1 MPARAKHAA
10 RAARAPVPP
19 MPALEKL
26 DRTHRQIMDNLHSL
40 EEMLEHLA
48 DDGAD
53 ERARQ
58 IAAKVCVFFT
68 SVARQH
74 HADEERVIFPA
85 LLATGNEDLVQHVR
99 RLQQDHGWLETD
111 WIDLSPQLEAVAEGY
126 GGVDMAALRY
136 GIEIFT
142 ALYHEHIGLEESLVY
157 PAAAKQMLADQEAA
171 EGRRSTF

>member
-10 RAARAPVPP
+10 RAARSPAPP
-19 MPALEKL
+19 MPALDKL
-26 DRTHRQIMDNLHSL
+26 DRTHRQIMDNLDAL
-40 EEMLEHLA
+40 EEMLAHLA

-58 IAAKVCVFFT
+58 IAAKVCAFFT
-68 SVARQH
+68 SAARQH

-85 LLATGNEDLVQHVR
+85 LLATGNEELVQHVR

-142 ALYHEHIGLEESLVY
+142 ALYHEHIALEESLVY
-157 PAAAKQMLADQEAA
+157 PAAVKQMLADQEAA

>member
-1 MPARAKHAA
+1 MPAPAKRAA
-10 RAARAPVPP
+10 RAARPPTPP
-19 MPALEKL
+19 MPAFDKL
-26 DRTHRQIMDNLHSL
+26 DRTHRQIMENLQRL

-53 ERARQ
+53 ARARQ
-58 IAAKVCVFFT
+58 IASKVSTFFN

-74 HADEERVIFPA
+74 HADEERVVFPA
-85 LLATGNEDLVQHVR
+85 LLGTGDDELVQHVR

-111 WIDLSPQLEAVAEGY
+111 WTDLSPQLQAVADGL

-136 GIEIFT
+136 GIEVFT
-142 ALYHEHIGLEESLVY
+142 ALYHEHIALEESLVF

-171 EGRRSTF
+171 DGRRSTF